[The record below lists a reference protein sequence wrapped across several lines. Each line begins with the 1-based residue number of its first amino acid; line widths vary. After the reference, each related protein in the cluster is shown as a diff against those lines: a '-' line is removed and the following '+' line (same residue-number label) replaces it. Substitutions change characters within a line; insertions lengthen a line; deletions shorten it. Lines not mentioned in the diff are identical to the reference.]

1 MKRRFLIEIDNKF
14 KLSNW
19 PSWPLFAY
27 FWSFRMIQ
35 FYKKEMRKFL
45 HLVAS
50 CLKRSKM
57 KTRTVHNVHITDLK
71 LKVYLL
77 CTSWLIYKGTVSH
90 FLWNYWKFSSQYSS
104 RVAIHDRRAFIRLA
118 TGLFLG
124 KGRLVLQID
133 TLK

>member
-1 MKRRFLIEIDNKF
+1 
-14 KLSNW
+14 
-19 PSWPLFAY
+19 
-27 FWSFRMIQ
+27 
-35 FYKKEMRKFL
+35 MRKFL

-90 FLWNYWKFSSQYSS
+90 FYETIGNFLVNTALEWQFTIAGPLLDWQQVFS
-104 RVAIHDRRAFIRLA
+104 
-118 TGLFLG
+118 
-124 KGRLVLQID
+124 
-133 TLK
+133 